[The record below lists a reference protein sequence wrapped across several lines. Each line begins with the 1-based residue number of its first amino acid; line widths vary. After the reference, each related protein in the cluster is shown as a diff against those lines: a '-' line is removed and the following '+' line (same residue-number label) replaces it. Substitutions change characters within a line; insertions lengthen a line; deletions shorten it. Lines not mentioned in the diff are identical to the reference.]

1 MKAVNSKKNKRK
13 KASGVKLLF
22 GLCYKNICGTN
33 PKFHQRIMNW
43 IFITF

>member
-1 MKAVNSKKNKRK
+1 MKAVNSKKNKRR

-22 GLCYKNICGTN
+22 GLSYKDICGTN
-33 PKFHQRIMNW
+33 AKFHQRIMNQ